1 MEEARV
7 LASEASP
14 EVEETFLTATALQIT
29 LEHLLD
35 EIGTVDPTADC
46 MLQQAVD
53 LMNDEEIGTVDI
65 RDALTTVSDWSSRP
79 VTQVHEIESV
89 SQSIRDWPEVAQDML
104 MNQIINQ
111 YLALCRSIPTDERAC
126 THLRSTLIETDLTSL
141 TPGQPVAGRTSEGGE
156 WWQFQGQDG
165 EFVTVAMD
173 GIDEGVDAYVE
184 LLDSAGVL
192 LAEDD
197 DGGDGYNARLMH
209 PLSESGRYFVRT
221 TSIGEPGRFDLT
233 LTQQAPTALRFGQT
247 VTASTDAETL
257 WQFEGEAGAFVTLA
271 VDGIDDGFD
280 AYVELLDGNYAL
292 LAEDDDGGYD
302 LNSRLTIL
310 VPESGRYFVRANS
323 IGTPG
328 RYELT
333 LTRQEPSAL
342 RFGQTVTASTD
353 EEAMWQFEG
362 EAGTFISL
370 AMEGIEESVD
380 AYLELLD
387 GNGTLLEEDDDGGEG
402 YNSKLMYL
410 LPTSGRYF
418 IRTTS
423 ISTPGSYE
431 LTLTRQELPTLRFG
445 QTVTSSTDVETL
457 WQFEGEAGT
466 FVSLAMDGIDES
478 VDAYLELLD
487 GNGTLLEEDDDGG
500 DGLNSWLMRLL
511 SRSDRYIVRT
521 TSIDAPGRYELTLN
535 RQEPSA
541 LRLGQT
547 VTSSTS
553 EDVLWQFEGEAGTFI
568 SLAMDGFDE
577 DFDAYLQLMDAN
589 YTLLAEDDDGG
600 ENWNSRLA
608 HFLPASDR
616 YFVRATSI
624 GIEGRY
630 DLTLTDIE
638 PGTLSD
644 SEIITATT
652 DTQILWQFE
661 GQAGEFISL
670 SMNGID
676 EDFDAYL
683 QLMDANYTLLAED
696 DDGGENWNSHL
707 SYSLPASG
715 RYFVRATS
723 IGTQGDYELTLT
735 RNEPDNTDN

>member
-1 MEEARV
+1 
-7 LASEASP
+7 
-14 EVEETFLTATALQIT
+14 
-29 LEHLLD
+29 
-35 EIGTVDPTADC
+35 
-46 MLQQAVD
+46 
-53 LMNDEEIGTVDI
+53 
-65 RDALTTVSDWSSRP
+65 
-79 VTQVHEIESV
+79 
-89 SQSIRDWPEVAQDML
+89 
-104 MNQIINQ
+104 
-111 YLALCRSIPTDERAC
+111 
-126 THLRSTLIETDLTSL
+126 
-141 TPGQPVAGRTSEGGE
+141 
-156 WWQFQGQDG
+156 
-165 EFVTVAMD
+165 MD

-521 TSIDAPGRYELTLN
+521 TSIDAPGRYE
-535 RQEPSA
+535 
-541 LRLGQT
+541 
-547 VTSSTS
+547 
-553 EDVLWQFEGEAGTFI
+553 I
-568 SLAMDGFDE
+568 
-577 DFDAYLQLMDAN
+577 
-589 YTLLAEDDDGG
+589 
-600 ENWNSRLA
+600 
-608 HFLPASDR
+608 
-616 YFVRATSI
+616 
-624 GIEGRY
+624 
-630 DLTLTDIE
+630 TLTDIE

>member
-1 MEEARV
+1 
-7 LASEASP
+7 
-14 EVEETFLTATALQIT
+14 
-29 LEHLLD
+29 
-35 EIGTVDPTADC
+35 
-46 MLQQAVD
+46 
-53 LMNDEEIGTVDI
+53 
-65 RDALTTVSDWSSRP
+65 
-79 VTQVHEIESV
+79 
-89 SQSIRDWPEVAQDML
+89 
-104 MNQIINQ
+104 
-111 YLALCRSIPTDERAC
+111 
-126 THLRSTLIETDLTSL
+126 
-141 TPGQPVAGRTSEGGE
+141 
-156 WWQFQGQDG
+156 
-165 EFVTVAMD
+165 
-173 GIDEGVDAYVE
+173 
-184 LLDSAGVL
+184 
-192 LAEDD
+192 
-197 DGGDGYNARLMH
+197 
-209 PLSESGRYFVRT
+209 
-221 TSIGEPGRFDLT
+221 
-233 LTQQAPTALRFGQT
+233 
-247 VTASTDAETL
+247 
-257 WQFEGEAGAFVTLA
+257 
-271 VDGIDDGFD
+271 
-280 AYVELLDGNYAL
+280 
-292 LAEDDDGGYD
+292 
-302 LNSRLTIL
+302 
-310 VPESGRYFVRANS
+310 
-323 IGTPG
+323 
-328 RYELT
+328 
-333 LTRQEPSAL
+333 
-342 RFGQTVTASTD
+342 
-353 EEAMWQFEG
+353 MWQFEG